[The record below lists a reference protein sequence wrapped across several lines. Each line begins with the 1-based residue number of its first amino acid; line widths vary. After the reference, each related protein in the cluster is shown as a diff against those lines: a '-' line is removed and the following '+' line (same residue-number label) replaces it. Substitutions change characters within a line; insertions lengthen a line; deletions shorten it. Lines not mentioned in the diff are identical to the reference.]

1 MSALHLFA
9 GLCSL
14 GAFICWII
22 ILVEAFKDEVWKG
35 LLSLI
40 CGLYQLYYAIFE
52 FEYENKWPIVLG
64 WLFLG
69 GAGSALVN
77 MARQ

>member
-1 MSALHLFA
+1 MSLLHLFA
-9 GLCSL
+9 AVCSL

-22 ILVEAFKDEVWKG
+22 ILVAAFKDEVWKG

-52 FEYENKWPIVLG
+52 FEYEHKWPVVLG

-69 GAGSALVN
+69 GAGSAFVR
-77 MARQ
+77 AVQQ